1 MSGERFGSIL
11 GIGEYKT
18 MADVEREL
26 TNRQD
31 VILARDG
38 NGVLI
43 NFDLTL
49 SHRFFRP
56 TWDYI
61 FPVDTLLI
69 GKEMSVPLKFRNSRF
84 DRIIPDLSKKEQFGV
99 LFAYLDYPKD
109 FFVGD
114 RYRIVFD
121 EISEDDSV
129 NNVIRLALYTRRP
142 IESSIAIPGNSNFA
156 SILQLARRLQVE
168 QGII

>member
-1 MSGERFGSIL
+1 MATEKSGTTL

-18 MADVEREL
+18 IADAEREL

-31 VILARDG
+31 VILTRDG
-38 NGVLI
+38 NGVLL

-56 TWDYI
+56 TLDHRL
-61 FPVDTLLI
+61 PVNTLLV
-69 GKEMSVPLKFRNSRF
+69 GKEMSVPLKFRNSSF
-84 DRIIPDLSKKEQFGV
+84 DRIIPDLSKIGQFGV
-99 LFAYLDYPKD
+99 LFAYLDHPND

-114 RYRIVFD
+114 RYRIVFN
-121 EISEDDSV
+121 EISEEDRA
-129 NNVIRLALYTRRP
+129 NGIIKLALYTRDP
-142 IESSIAIPGNSNFA
+142 IESSIEIPGNINFTK
-156 SILQLARRLQVE
+156 ILQLVRRLQIE